1 MLILSCK
8 YSSKWCHSN
17 WGFSD
22 IPPHLS
28 DSYLLSIRYA
38 CPHKTN
44 PSPLFVWRH
53 FECSL
58 IRLHL
63 LRHPSRW
70 GRRRLGL
77 CDVIYERPFIHH
89 LLRHPIQ
96 WGRRR
101 LGRLQ
106 VHPHFRCTRT
116 TPSRPNDN
124 TKVLLHIM
132 LLSTSKPVFP
142 FCQGL
147 STIFDND
154 NFLSWKTKSKKFNV
168 ICLSFLSWQVEWMP
182 LLQSLR
188 QALGP
193 ANRH

>member
-1 MLILSCK
+1 MKIWDSVYIFYGHVYHVNVRPCQFFGHFHQISVMLIWSCK

-22 IPPHLS
+22 IPPPPHLS
-28 DSYLLSIRYA
+28 DSYLLSIRYV
-38 CPHKTN
+38 CHQKTN

-116 TPSRPNDN
+116 TPSKPRVKKSSVKQPF
-124 TKVLLHIM
+124 HI
-132 LLSTSKPVFP
+132 
-142 FCQGL
+142 GL
-147 STIFDND
+147 
-154 NFLSWKTKSKKFNV
+154 
-168 ICLSFLSWQVEWMP
+168 
-182 LLQSLR
+182 
-188 QALGP
+188 A
-193 ANRH
+193 